1 MKILIFLISLSV
13 FSAQVPL
20 EWLGQSENKNIQ
32 GEKAVDNAIDEI
44 FNLQSE
50 TLDEVTAQKN
60 QPGGKYFLGGLIT
73 LFGVS
78 TSGTI
83 GVLGLSGAS
92 AAQIIWAKDI
102 LPERPDPTAL
112 FNPDIEL
119 STDSPK
125 EELLGKIEAVS
136 EILVKSRKVK
146 DEDAV
151 KKNLMEAALNF
162 QKTMKGMEI
171 NFAPKYRATGFAVV
185 FGISAAGQVS
195 FGTVGGSVT
204 VTMVWTFGK
213 NKSRISR
220 SDFSQ
225 KLSTLANLIAEDI
238 SMSSKNAQS
247 LANYKIEDIWVGV
260 LFNVGGLV
268 GVASVNGQVGGY
280 LIFKPQTEA
289 KANQNFSDKGD
300 ITLGSDSK
308 FTKVARKKIRKGLD
322 LAFKIGGHFAKRAEK
337 QQDKKWKILMINA
350 NFSLGLSGSLG
361 IVTVGATPTIKVHF
375 LNKNFA
381 KVDP

>member
-1 MKILIFLISLSV
+1 
-13 FSAQVPL
+13 
-20 EWLGQSENKNIQ
+20 
-32 GEKAVDNAIDEI
+32 
-44 FNLQSE
+44 
-50 TLDEVTAQKN
+50 
-60 QPGGKYFLGGLIT
+60 
-73 LFGVS
+73 
-78 TSGTI
+78 
-83 GVLGLSGAS
+83 
-92 AAQIIWAKDI
+92 
-102 LPERPDPTAL
+102 
-112 FNPDIEL
+112 
-119 STDSPK
+119 
-125 EELLGKIEAVS
+125 
-136 EILVKSRKVK
+136 
-146 DEDAV
+146 
-151 KKNLMEAALNF
+151 
-162 QKTMKGMEI
+162 
-171 NFAPKYRATGFAVV
+171 VV

-361 IVTVGATPTIKVHF
+361 IVTVGAIPTIKVHF